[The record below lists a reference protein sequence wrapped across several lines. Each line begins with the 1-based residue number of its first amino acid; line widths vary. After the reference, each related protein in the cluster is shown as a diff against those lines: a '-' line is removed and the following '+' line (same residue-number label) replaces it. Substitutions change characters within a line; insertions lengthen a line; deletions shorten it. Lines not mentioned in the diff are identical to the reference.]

1 MIIIACGGPMST
13 LRYFMWPWQELFQ
26 GAAADIAQRLIRPL
40 DPQLE
45 VDAFLLRF
53 RAQEDA
59 AGTENICVSP
69 EDCRFR
75 PEAFAGVPGLVEQV
89 ASDDPRS
96 GWRCSAPSNPDQY
109 RRVGLST
116 AWPKAVE
123 QTLGALD

>member
-1 MIIIACGGPMST
+1 MST

-96 GWRCSAPSNPDQY
+96 GWRVGGGMGMGLQPDSQRFSQGAGYKSPAPLWE
-109 RRVGLST
+109 LSH
-116 AWPKAVE
+116 P
-123 QTLGALD
+123 